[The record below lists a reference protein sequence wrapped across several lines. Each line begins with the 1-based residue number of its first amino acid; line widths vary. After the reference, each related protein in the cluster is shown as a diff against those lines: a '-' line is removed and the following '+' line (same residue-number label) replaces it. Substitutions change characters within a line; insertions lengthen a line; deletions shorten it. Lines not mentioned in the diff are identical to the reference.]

1 MVSGRSFMAKREEM
15 ERKWLVVDAADK
27 PLGRLATEVARVLMG
42 KHKPTYTPHVDCG
55 DFVVVVNASKVALTG
70 RKAEQK
76 RLYRHTGYPGHL
88 RSVTAG
94 HMREKQPERLVER
107 VIWGMLPKTKLGRS
121 MYRKLKVYGEAT
133 HPHEAQQPETWN
145 VVLEGDAR

>member
-1 MVSGRSFMAKREEM
+1 MKTYMATPSTI
-15 ERKWLVVDAADK
+15 ERKWYVIDAEGQT
-27 PLGRLATEVARVLMG
+27 LGRLAAQVAAVLRG

-145 VVLEGDAR
+145 VVLKGDAR

>member
-76 RLYRHTGYPGHL
+76 RLTGIRGIPGICAPS
-88 RSVTAG
+88 RRGTC
-94 HMREKQPERLVER
+94 
-107 VIWGMLPKTKLGRS
+107 GRS
-121 MYRKLKVYGEAT
+121 SPSVWWSG
-133 HPHEAQQPETWN
+133 
-145 VVLEGDAR
+145 

>member
-1 MVSGRSFMAKREEM
+1 MSDTYFAKKGELV
-15 ERKWLVVDAADK
+15 RKWYLVDAEGQT
-27 PLGRLATEVARVLMG
+27 LGRLATRIAMVLMG

-145 VVLEGDAR
+145 VVLKGDAR